1 MIIHCGR
8 YPSLRVAYIEELEEP
23 SKDKSQKTN
32 LKSYYSV
39 LARAALPTKS
49 IDSIEPAQSLDQV
62 KILTIVEDR
71 LTIQQIQ
78 GQLLNRT

>member
-1 MIIHCGR
+1 MPDAMSLYSCYNYSLCR

-32 LKSYYSV
+32 QKSYYSV

-49 IDSIEPAQSLDQV
+49 KDSIEPVQSLDQV
-62 KILTIVEDR
+62 
-71 LTIQQIQ
+71 
-78 GQLLNRT
+78 